1 MRAANTAESRIHEVL
16 GNGRATCKFH
26 LDQSNR
32 CRYTSSAI
40 SESTMSSFTPSSN
53 EEHVASLRKKL
64 QNTGYKFPVD
74 EFGDHVRRWRH
85 DEKSD
90 LCHHGWRQK
99 CAAAKT
105 SIKFLSHCSRQ
116 SKRLVLQHWYQ
127 QTMLLKRSEK
137 FKRKSSKVLKN
148 HVEDPRSP
156 ARAVPSAIK
165 HGAIESDTKG
175 NLKRASMET
184 SLKRNRMVNAVLT
197 KEAYRIFYQQT
208 LSRLRVDDEGEKPP
222 SLEERISD
230 FVQTK
235 RDLKQTYTRKT
246 KFGEEE
252 LVRPPTTKATYVHY
266 HRGDKVSVLQPLR
279 KSHTLNHLSRA
290 IAEWITAKTKDLP
303 WFTIL
308 PFKEDDPRA
317 INFCEKWLKSFSKN
331 RKKMIT
337 RGFESH
343 WFEFNF
349 KPLRGDKTLRQHVYN
364 SKNDAYNWILA
375 TLPGR
380 LDFTPAG
387 GAQEKRKWI
396 KIMNFAVIIC
406 RLSSRQSKGFVDE
419 FAGEE
424 FKRKTVKSKEKE
436 AFGLLLHIVTA
447 QLAIMYL
454 NGAGMESSG
463 TVSSGHDT
471 SIVSV
476 EANTIAHKLGSDIA
490 AHIEHG
496 SLDDSLCTGIIS
508 KISKMTREPV
518 GCPGFSE
525 DKLYIFE
532 SARDWRAGLRRQ
544 SLLADH
550 KNDENVYSVTYTESW
565 GEGGEDPRPSRVPYE
580 MLSPMNAEIES
591 EDVEIYIDVAKVAL
605 TNSVDAMLLAQEF
618 CGKICDKVCDEETE
632 HAWWTQRLKECE
644 GIDEELDKMYEL
656 QTNALEK
663 ITAQRDEKTRSMNHG
678 KKEEELQ
685 QLEEERQNRIKNHG
699 ELMQQSLME
708 EKELLIELNFWTQ
721 QANIEA
727 SKLRVMESGEI
738 NPSHTM
744 ESPGQDV
751 EEYICNSRSKDD
763 ALHPGDIAS
772 NDLSISIFS

>member
-1 MRAANTAESRIHEVL
+1 MA
-16 GNGRATCKFH
+16 
-26 LDQSNR
+26 
-32 CRYTSSAI
+32 
-40 SESTMSSFTPSSN
+40 SFTPASN
-53 EEHVASLRKKL
+53 EEHVASLREKL
-64 QNTGYKFPVD
+64 QNSGYKFPVE
-74 EFGDHVRRWRH
+74 EFGDHVRRWSQ

-90 LCHHGWRQK
+90 LCHNGWRQK
-99 CAAAKT
+99 RAAAKT
-105 SIKFLSHCSRQ
+105 SIKFLSHCCRQ

-127 QTMLLKRSEK
+127 QTTLLKTSKK
-137 FKRKSSKVLKN
+137 FKRTSSKILKN
-148 HVEDPRSP
+148 HVEETRSP
-156 ARAVPSAIK
+156 AWTVPST
-165 HGAIESDTKG
+165 ESDTKG
-175 NLKRASMET
+175 NLKRASAET
-184 SLKRNRMVNAVLT
+184 SVKRNRMVDAVLT
-197 KEAYRIFYQQT
+197 KEAYRMFHQQT
-208 LSRLRVDDEGEKPP
+208 LSRLRVDEGEKPP
-222 SLEERISD
+222 SLEEQISN
-230 FVQTK
+230 FILTK
-235 RDLKQTYTRKT
+235 RDSKQTYTRKT

-252 LVRPPTTKATYVHY
+252 LVRPPTIKATYVHY

-279 KSHTLNHLSRA
+279 KSHTINHLSRA
-290 IAEWITAKTKDLP
+290 IAEWITSKTKDLP

-331 RKKMIT
+331 RKKMIS
-337 RGFESH
+337 RGFESNG
-343 WFEFNF
+343 FEFNF
-349 KPLRGDKTLRQHVYN
+349 KPLRGDKTLRQHIYN
-364 SKNDAYNWILA
+364 NKNDAYNWILA
-375 TLPGR
+375 MLPGR
-380 LDFTPAG
+380 LDFTTAG
-387 GAQEKRKWI
+387 GAQEKRKWM

-406 RLSSRQSKGFVDE
+406 RLSSRKSKGFVDE

-454 NGAGMESSG
+454 NGIGMESSS
-463 TVSSGHDT
+463 TVSTGHDK
-471 SIVSV
+471 SIVSA
-476 EANTIAHKLGSDIA
+476 EADTIAHKLGCDIA

-508 KISKMTREPV
+508 NISKMTREPV
-518 GCPGFSE
+518 
-525 DKLYIFE
+525 E
-532 SARDWRAGLRRQ
+532 SARDWRAGLRCQ

-550 KNDENVYSVTYTESW
+550 KNDENVYSVTYIESW

-591 EDVEIYIDVAKVAL
+591 EDVETYIDVAEVAIK
-605 TNSVDAMLLAQEF
+605 NRVEAMLLVQEF
-618 CGKICDKVCDEETE
+618 SGKICDKVCDEETE

-663 ITAQRDEKTRSMNHG
+663 ITLQRDEKTRSMNHG

-685 QLEEERQNRIKNHG
+685 QLEEERQKRIKNHD
-699 ELMQQSLME
+699 LFMQQSLVE
-708 EKELLIELNFWTQ
+708 ERELLIEVNFWTQ

-727 SKLRVMESGEI
+727 SKLRVMESGET
-738 NPSHTM
+738 NPSDAM

-751 EEYICNSRSKDD
+751 EEYIGNSRSKDD

-772 NDLSISIFS
+772 NDLSIRIESS